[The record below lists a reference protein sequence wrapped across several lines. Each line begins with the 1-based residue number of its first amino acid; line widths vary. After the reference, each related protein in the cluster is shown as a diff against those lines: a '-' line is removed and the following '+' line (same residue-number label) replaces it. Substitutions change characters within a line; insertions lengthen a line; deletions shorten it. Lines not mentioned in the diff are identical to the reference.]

1 MPYSLIFFSKN
12 RVVVVQESIHDLCIY
27 NNSLDFPW
35 IDYQIGTYITNQF
48 CAFFKR
54 NQKYCYY
61 SVLDNEYDKPSLIP
75 LFTKSTYVLRESTIV
90 QQQCSVFGNIVVPK
104 KKSQD
109 LHKVYINFT
118 DFFFEK
124 KRLCFLYN
132 SVKRVI

>member
-1 MPYSLIFFSKN
+1 M
-12 RVVVVQESIHDLCIY
+12 
-27 NNSLDFPW
+27 
-35 IDYQIGTYITNQF
+35 
-48 CAFFKR
+48 
-54 NQKYCYY
+54 YCYY

-118 DFFFEK
+118 DFLEK